1 MNPLNYHSI
10 SIGEANSPLT
20 LFAGPCMAESLDLCR
35 AVAGE
40 VKKLCVELG
49 IQFIFKASFDKANRT
64 SNSSF
69 RGQGLDAG
77 LAILAAI
84 KSEFNVPVITDVHES
99 YQCAPV
105 AEVCDFLQIPAFLC
119 RQTDLLI
126 AAAET
131 GRAINVKKG
140 QFLAPWDCKNIVD
153 KISGAGNENILLCER
168 GTSFGYNTL
177 VVDMRGLPI
186 MRSLGRPVVFDGTH
200 SVQQPGGL
208 GTSSGG
214 QREFIPH
221 LVRAALATGSVDA
234 LFLETHP
241 DPAKALSD
249 SATQLPLDQI
259 GGLLKQAVGL
269 YDATRELRHEITIS
283 S

>member
-1 MNPLNYHSI
+1 
-10 SIGEANSPLT
+10 
-20 LFAGPCMAESLDLCR
+20 MAESLELCLH
-35 AVAGE
+35 VASTM
-40 VKKLCVELG
+40 KQICAELG
-49 IQFIFKASFDKANRT
+49 IQYIFKASFDKANRT

-69 RGQGLDAG
+69 RGKGLDDG
-77 LAILAAI
+77 LAILAEV
-84 KSEFNVPVITDVHES
+84 KSKFDLLVITDVHES
-99 YQCAPV
+99 YQCKPV

-119 RQTDLLI
+119 RQTDLLL

-131 GRAINVKKG
+131 GKAINVKKG

-177 VVDMRGLPI
+177 VVDIRSFPI
-186 MRSLGRPVVFDGTH
+186 MRSFGYPVVFDGTH

-208 GTSSGG
+208 GTQSGG

-241 DPAKALSD
+241 EPAKALSD
-249 SATQLPLDQI
+249 AATQMPLDQI
-259 GGLLKQAVGL
+259 GDLLRQAVAL
-269 YDATRELRHEITIS
+269 YNSVSTIRNN
-283 S
+283 

>member
-1 MNPLNYHSI
+1 MKSLNYAGM
-10 SIGEANSPLT
+10 SIGAQGDPLA
-20 LFAGPCMAESLDLCR
+20 LIAGPCMAESLDLCR
-35 AVAGE
+35 TVAGH
-40 VKKLCVELG
+40 VSSVCTKLGVP
-49 IQFIFKASFDKANRT
+49 FIFKASFDKANRT
-64 SNSSF
+64 SSSSF
-69 RGQGLDAG
+69 RGRGLDEG

-84 KSEFNVPVITDVHES
+84 KSEFGVPVITDVHES
-99 YQCAPV
+99 YQCKIV
-105 AEVCDFLQIPAFLC
+105 AEVCDVLQIPAFLC

-140 QFLAPWDCKNIVD
+140 QVLAPWDCKNIVD
-153 KISGAGNENILLCER
+153 KIAGAGNENILLCER

-186 MRSLGRPVVFDGTH
+186 MQALGRPVVFDGTH

-221 LVRAALATGSVDA
+221 LVRAAVATGAVDA

-241 DPAKALSD
+241 NPAKALSD
-249 SATQLPLDQI
+249 AATQLPLDQVQP
-259 GGLLKQAVGL
+259 LLEQAIRIRAAIVG
-269 YDATRELRHEITIS
+269 
-283 S
+283 